1 VLIHDPITSPG
12 NENLKRILDY
22 LKISYWLTDLNYVL
36 LDVNETFLELTGAN
50 RTNLIGR
57 DMRTLIS
64 DEELEIVQNYNNL
77 LAEGKES
84 VQFELYVYGPQHKRK
99 IPVLYHLSMNTDEQ
113 GRPMTVNALL
123 MDISEQK
130 KIRDELEKE
139 KKMLQSILF
148 GIRDHVSIFDKN
160 GRFMFGNAESAALQT
175 GRKAPL
181 LPLGSDGPVKL
192 ELPVAGQQRQF
203 LGQIRPIYDHEG
215 QLFAHAETLTD
226 ITDNIHLAEKE
237 QELFHFRRQMR
248 RNALHTKMIGSGK
261 KMEAVFET
269 VLRCAEVDS
278 SVLIMGETG
287 VGKEVAARAIHAHS
301 WRKDKPF
308 VTVNCGALPETL
320 LESELFGHVK
330 GAFTGAISDRAG
342 LFTEA
347 HQGTLFLDEIG
358 ELNLSMQVKLLRVLQ
373 AGEVRPVGSDRARKV
388 AVRVVCATNRNLQA
402 MAQKGEFRMDLYY
415 RVAVIPL
422 VIPPLRDRP
431 QDIIKLADAF
441 IQKHQ
446 QQDGR
451 QLNTLNLP
459 TQQLLRRY
467 HWPGNIR
474 ELENAIEHALA
485 MRRGPEITPECFP
498 LQILDP
504 ETAAAPA
511 HHMDRPVPASPG
523 KTKKQEREYQAIS
536 AILARYEDDLAGAAQ
551 ALGISRVTLW
561 RKRKKYNL

>member
-1 VLIHDPITSPG
+1 MYSEPPASPG
-12 NENLKRILDY
+12 NENLKRMLDY
-22 LKISYWLTDLNYVL
+22 LNISYWLTDLNYVL
-36 LDVNETFLELTGAN
+36 LDVNETFLELTGAR

-113 GRPMTVNALL
+113 GRPVTVNALL

-148 GIRDHVSIFDKN
+148 GIRDHVSIFNKN
-160 GRFMFGNAESAALQT
+160 GQFMFGNAESAALQT

-181 LPLGSDGPVKL
+181 IPLGSDGPVKL
-192 ELPVAGQQRQF
+192 ELPVGGQQRQF
-203 LGQIRPIYDHEG
+203 LGQIRPIYDREG

-237 QELFHFRRQMR
+237 RELLHFRRQVR
-248 RNALHTKMIGSGK
+248 RNELHTKMIGTGR

-287 VGKEVAARAIHAHS
+287 AGKEVAARAIHAQS
-301 WRKDKPF
+301 QRKDKPF

-330 GAFTGAISDRAG
+330 GAFTGAIFDRAG
-342 LFTEA
+342 LFAEA
-347 HQGTLFLDEIG
+347 HEGTLFLDEIG
-358 ELNLSMQVKLLRVLQ
+358 ELNKSMQVKLLRALQ
-373 AGEVRPVGSDRARKV
+373 EGEVRPVGSDRPRKV
-388 AVRVVCATNRNLQA
+388 AARIICATNRNLHA
-402 MAQKGEFRMDLYY
+402 WAQQGKFRMDLYY

-422 VIPPLRDRP
+422 VIPPLRERP
-431 QDIIKLADAF
+431 HDILKLADAF
-441 IQKHQ
+441 ITKHQ
-446 QQDGR
+446 KMDAGQVQA
-451 QLNTLNLP
+451 LNLP

-485 MRRGPEITPECFP
+485 MSRGVDITPECFP

-504 ETAAAPA
+504 ETAVPTADIAGPRPAA
-511 HHMDRPVPASPG
+511 SG
-523 KTKKQEREYQAIS
+523 KTNMQEREYQALHA
-536 AILARYEDDLAGAAQ
+536 AIRRNEGDLAGAAKE
-551 ALGISRVTLW
+551 LGISRVTLW
-561 RKRKKYNL
+561 RKRKKHHL